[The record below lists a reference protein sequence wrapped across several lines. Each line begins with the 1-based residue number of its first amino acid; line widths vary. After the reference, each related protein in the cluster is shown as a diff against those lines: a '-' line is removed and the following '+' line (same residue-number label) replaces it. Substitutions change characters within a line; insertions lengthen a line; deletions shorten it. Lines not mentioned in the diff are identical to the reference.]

1 MNLQIIQELQKK
13 DIENFVNLRTVK
25 ILKEVC
31 KFKKEKREIKKQ
43 ERQEWK
49 KAKRF

>member
-31 KFKKEKREIKKQ
+31 KFKKEKREIKK
-43 ERQEWK
+43 ERQERK
-49 KAKRF
+49 KTKRF